1 MVSKVLSNLKKGIE
15 MSEFLKVLIV
25 VVIFLS
31 YLATLAYGV
40 RLSIF
45 MQNKNKDSNKK
56 IKLKMLKNSKSKK
69 R

>member
-1 MVSKVLSNLKKGIE
+1 

-69 R
+69 RWI

>member
-1 MVSKVLSNLKKGIE
+1 